1 MTISA
6 GKLQGAIMRPLPP
19 PSRDASPCSNPSRK
33 ENRAWPRFPGRFRTY
48 CQSIKEDEDLL
59 WSVQINDVS
68 RQGLRIISHRR
79 FEPGTIL
86 RIGLIHEKD
95 VPLVARAV
103 HAFQTPEGD
112 WSIGCTFPEKLK
124 EEELQIWLQEKS

>member
-1 MTISA
+1 
-6 GKLQGAIMRPLPP
+6 MRPLPP
-19 PSRDASPCSNPSRK
+19 PSRDASPRSNLSRK

-59 WSVQINDVS
+59 WSVQINDLS

-86 RIGLIHEKD
+86 RVGLIHEKD
-95 VPLVARAV
+95 VPLVVRAV
-103 HAFQTPEGD
+103 HVTPTPEGD
-112 WSIGCTFPEKLK
+112 WSIGCTFPHKL
-124 EEELQIWLQEKS
+124 EEDELRLWLQEKP

>member
-6 GKLQGAIMRPLPP
+6 GKLQGAFMIPLPP
-19 PSRDASPCSNPSRK
+19 PSGDSSRRFKPAK
-33 ENRAWPRFPGRFRTY
+33 ENRAWPRYPGRFRTY